1 MIKLNADLL
10 DQARATLGLT
20 SDEKLAAHCGLSRN
34 TIHGLRHGRT
44 APSAATLL
52 KLSRATS
59 IPMEDWLIEEN
70 TAA

>member
-1 MIKLNADLL
+1 MVKLNPRLL
-10 DQARATLGLT
+10 DQARDQLGLT

-52 KLSRATS
+52 RLSRATS

-70 TAA
+70 VA